1 MKIKKIMILFILILA
16 SITYASTVNVSA
28 DDISGKEKYYVLRN
42 NVKIKKED
50 INIITNSAT
59 INIINEEWDN
69 LLAEDIK
76 INSETFDSNAEEL
89 FFDLKEEKGELK
101 NNVETK
107 IKIDEEIMTIKC
119 DIMNFDN
126 KNKSYQGESE
136 DIVKIIKNDY
146 NIQAKKFSYKEE
158 ENVLYLE
165 GDVYIL
171 NEKKKMELKSQ
182 QATFN
187 TKTNEMKATKVN
199 LTLEVED
206 KKED

>member
-136 DIVKIIKNDY
+136 NIVKIIKSDY

>member
-136 DIVKIIKNDY
+136 DIVKIIKSDY

>member
-136 DIVKIIKNDY
+136 NIVKIIKNDY

>member
-1 MKIKKIMILFILILA
+1 MKTKKIMILFILILA

-136 DIVKIIKNDY
+136 NIVKIIKSDY